1 MERAIIAPARPCR
14 LKRMSRQPFEMV
26 SHTADIGMLIRGRDR
41 EELLLNA
48 AQALYS
54 NLFRATGLAERLER
68 VVTIDSPDGDALLID
83 WLNEL
88 IYLFDT
94 DRLAFSRFEVE
105 LLTECRLRVRCFGEY
120 IDTSRHR
127 VVRDVKAATYHE
139 AHVQRV
145 EDGYAV
151 RVIFDV

>member
-1 MERAIIAPARPCR
+1 
-14 LKRMSRQPFEMV
+14 MV

-94 DRLAFSRFEVE
+94 DRLAFLRFQVE

-145 EDGYAV
+145 EDGYTV
-151 RVIFDV
+151 RVILDV

>member
-1 MERAIIAPARPCR
+1 
-14 LKRMSRQPFEMV
+14 MSRQPFEMV

-68 VVTIDSPDGDALLID
+68 VVTIDSPEGDALLID

-105 LLTECRLRVRCFGEY
+105 LLTECRLQVRCFGEY

-151 RVIFDV
+151 RVILDV